1 MSVVQSV
8 IPISAA
14 LIVLAESMYLVEL
27 VARARAA
34 PPAGA
39 AQRCADGTH

>member
-1 MSVVQSV
+1 V

-14 LIVLAESMYLVEL
+14 LIVLAESLYLADL
-27 VARARAA
+27 VAARGPPR

-39 AQRCADGTH
+39 SLADGTH